1 MRGREKVAAAA
12 GIRGLGA
19 RDFQIVT
26 QRGRHRMELRRE
38 QSCVRSLCDSAMV
51 LVGRGV
57 QPRLRRHK
65 INAALVVAVPIFWA
79 GTLTPT
85 ASRCLSMRPRRKP
98 RFLPKL
104 LPVPDAGGRVQQPI
118 PQLVRQHQ
126 NLAAMMRLV
135 REHVSKHRP
144 AGWPSLRPTPAREF
158 HHTPTR
164 RCGQSIRQ
172 HPQALRPTFP
182 MCRSSLLNRA
192 MVRIQR
198 RRTLQMRR
206 RILQPRQPAV
216 VQMREYRRDRSAA
229 ALFSR
234 QLRTPSTRVQ
244 LRQNKLVHRVV
255 ARISFQ
261 QRIANLSQPRLRL
274 KCQVSP
280 AVSCRKTKRSI
291 RSPNRRN

>member
-1 MRGREKVAAAA
+1 
-12 GIRGLGA
+12 
-19 RDFQIVT
+19 
-26 QRGRHRMELRRE
+26 MELRPE

-51 LVGRGV
+51 FVGRV
-57 QPRLRRHK
+57 LQRRLRRNK
-65 INAALVVAVPIFWA
+65 INAALVAEIPIFWA
-79 GTLTPT
+79 GTLPPT

-104 LPVPDAGGRVQQPI
+104 LPVPHARSRVQQPI

-144 AGWPSLRPTPAREF
+144 AGRPCLRPTPAREF
-158 HHTPTR
+158 RHTPTR
-164 RCGQSIRQ
+164 RSGQSIRQ

-182 MCRSSLLNRA
+182 MRRSGLLNRA
-192 MVRIQR
+192 TLRVQWRW
-198 RRTLQMRR
+198 TLQMRR

-216 VQMREYRRDRSAA
+216 VQMRENRRDRSPA

-244 LRQNKLVHRVV
+244 LRQNQLVHRVV

-274 KCQVSP
+274 KCQVSS

-291 RSPNRRN
+291 RSPNRRS